1 MYYSDDLIVGNVPDD
16 VRERTKEN
24 MEVFS
29 MGLYD
34 AFDDAVRECVHTTCE
49 LFVAWYVS
57 DYRKFIP
64 DAYLPKYLNFELFPL
79 RYSD

>member
-1 MYYSDDLIVGNVPDD
+1 MYEETMIVGRVPKA

-24 MEVFS
+24 MDVHH

-34 AFDDAVRECVHTTCE
+34 AFDEAVRYVSPRNAE
-49 LFVAWYVS
+49 LRNAWYFS

-64 DAYLPKYLNFELFPL
+64 EAYLPKYLDFKLFPL
-79 RYSD
+79 RY